1 MTIDVQELL
10 DDALIELSLDFPIY
24 AQAIFRIG
32 VDLVDEPHTHAV
44 AWTDGKGIYI
54 NAAMV
59 KRFNEKGEMHSI
71 DIHGKKRIVNCAIDK
86 YHLMFILAHELMH
99 LIGLTWERG
108 DNIGIPRDVYT
119 KRAEAL
125 NDLWNVATDYEI
137 NSILYNNKMKDM
149 ISNEPKDK
157 VVGAK
162 PDWVLYSE
170 DLNGLTAEE
179 IYAKLLKN
187 IPPFAVCAL
196 NGGSKPKNGDG
207 DNNND
212 KGDGGDND
220 GNDGD
225 KKDKGNGSGNNND
238 NGDDK
243 ANSNGPKPGQLVDD
257 EGNTYDLDEHLQNLD
272 DVTKNEI
279 INKMSAVFGSTSNGT
294 GSSAIDRMLQT
305 TFKPQP
311 FNWRKALTKYIRGWI
326 KDNYTWNKPSRAGI
340 ANGLIL
346 PSSGRMP
353 KMHIGVAI
361 DTSGSISNDELNA
374 MMDHLFTILQQFKQ
388 FQIDVWCCGSQVYK
402 ETFKTFTAMN
412 KKEIYDY
419 TFRSDGG
426 NDMRENFKFIK
437 DKYKGDKLD
446 AFICMSDFYDPLDGD
461 TTTTSPC
468 PVIYMCID
476 HPNFVPPSLI
486 KGQVYPFVIDK
497 HKNG

>member
-1 MTIDVQELL
+1 MTTDVQEIL

-32 VDLVDEPHTHAV
+32 VSLVNEPHKFAV
-44 AWTDGKGIYI
+44 AWTDGKGIYV
-54 NAAMV
+54 NAPMV
-59 KRFNEKGEMHSI
+59 ERFNEKGEMHSI
-71 DIHGKKRIVNCAIDK
+71 DIHGKKKTVNCTIDK
-86 YHLMFILAHELMH
+86 YQIMFILAHELMH
-99 LIGLTWERG
+99 LIGLSWERG
-108 DNIGIPRDVYT
+108 ENVGVPRDGYT

-137 NSILYNNKMKDM
+137 NSILYNNKMTDA
-149 ISNEPKDK
+149 ISNQK
-157 VVGAK
+157 VEKTIGTK

-170 DLNGLTAEE
+170 EYVGLTAEE

-187 IPPFAVCAL
+187 IPPFAICAL
-196 NGGSKPKNGDG
+196 SGGSKPKNGD
-207 DNNND
+207 
-212 KGDGGDND
+212 
-220 GNDGD
+220 DGD
-225 KKDKGNGSGNNND
+225 DQDKGNGGGNNNGD
-238 NGDDK
+238 GDDQD
-243 ANSNGPKPGQLVDD
+243 NSKGPKPGQLVDD

-272 DVTKNEI
+272 DVTKNEV
-279 INKMSAVFGSTSNGT
+279 INKMSEIFGSTSNGT
-294 GSSAIDRMLQT
+294 GSSAIDRMLQN

-361 DTSGSISNDELNA
+361 DTSGSISNEELNA

-388 FQIDVWCCGSQVYK
+388 FQIDVWCCGSQVYE

-419 TFRSDGG
+419 TFKSDGG

-497 HKNG
+497 RKNG